1 MLINCG
7 RVVMVFI
14 WVVLLLNL
22 VHPATKPLKYFI
34 DVALI
39 FMVVMHGLQV
49 VLLKATQTA
58 SGPKMTR
65 REEIKLFIFGVFE
78 LLSWQKK
85 NFPKK

>member
-1 MLINCG
+1 MLINFG

-14 WVVLLLNL
+14 WGVLLLNL

-39 FMVVMHGLQV
+39 FMVIMHGLQV

-58 SGPKMTR
+58 NGPKMTR
-65 REEIKLFIFGVFE
+65 KEEIKLFVFGVFE

-85 NFPKK
+85 HFPKK

>member
-1 MLINCG
+1 MLINFG
-7 RVVMVFI
+7 RVLMAFI

-49 VLLKATQTA
+49 VLLKATQSKDA
-58 SGPKMTR
+58 PKMSR
-65 REEIKLFIFGVFE
+65 LEEFKLFFFGVFE
-78 LLSWQKK
+78 LLAWQKK
-85 NFPKK
+85 HFPKH

>member
-1 MLINCG
+1 MLINVG

-14 WVVLLLNL
+14 WGVLLLNL

-39 FMVVMHGLQV
+39 FIVLRHGLQV
-49 VLLKATQTA
+49 VLLKATQTGA
-58 SGPKMTR
+58 GPKMTR
-65 REEIKLFIFGVFE
+65 KEEIKLFIFGVFE

-85 NFPKK
+85 HFPKK

>member
-1 MLINCG
+1 MLINFG
-7 RVVMVFI
+7 RVLMAFI

-49 VLLKATQTA
+49 VLLKVTQSKDA
-58 SGPKMTR
+58 PKMSR
-65 REEIKLFIFGVFE
+65 LEEFKLFFFGVFE
-78 LLSWQKK
+78 LLAWQKK
-85 NFPKK
+85 HFPKH

>member
-7 RVVMVFI
+7 RVLILFI

-39 FMVVMHGLQV
+39 FMVVMHGLQL
-49 VLLKATQTA
+49 VLLKATQT
-58 SGPKMTR
+58 SNGPTMTKK
-65 REEIKLFIFGVFE
+65 EEIKLFIFGVFE

-85 NFPKK
+85 HFPKK

>member
-49 VLLKATQTA
+49 VLLKATQ
-58 SGPKMTR
+58 SNNGPKMTR
-65 REEIKLFIFGVFE
+65 KEEIKLFIFGVFE

-85 NFPKK
+85 HFPKK